1 MASAQLARLR
11 RFGFVDDEILAQAGR
26 ELRRRLAQ
34 VVERALEKRFVGQHR
49 QGGRAGAF
57 EIAGEF
63 VGFEIGSNQTFEAR
77 LFSVRQSRRKRFR
90 SGYAAKLGAKSARAW
105 R

>member
-1 MASAQLARLR
+1 
-11 RFGFVDDEILAQAGR
+11 
-26 ELRRRLAQ
+26 LAQ

-63 VGFEIGSNQTFEAR
+63 VGFEIGSNQTF
-77 LFSVRQSRRKRFR
+77 
-90 SGYAAKLGAKSARAW
+90 
-105 R
+105 